1 MANETTFRITT
12 YGFGELAQMYLPHI
26 KSKSASARLSAWI
39 NLNLPLQEALSK
51 AGYRK
56 GMKVLTP
63 KMVAEI
69 YAHLGDP
76 Y

>member
-39 NLNLPLQEALSK
+39 KYNLPLQEALTR
-51 AGYRK
+51 AGYKK

-63 KMVAEI
+63 IMVGEI
-69 YAHLGDP
+69 TNYFGIP
-76 Y
+76 N